1 MDIWTG
7 EKIHSGRGGETGGSL
22 GELLECT
29 ADFWGLVWVRL
40 HWPTYF
46 KRARVG

>member
-1 MDIWTG
+1 MSG
-7 EKIHSGRGGETGGSL
+7 EGKAHSGREGETGGSL
-22 GELLECT
+22 GELLEWT

-40 HWPTYF
+40 HRLSSF